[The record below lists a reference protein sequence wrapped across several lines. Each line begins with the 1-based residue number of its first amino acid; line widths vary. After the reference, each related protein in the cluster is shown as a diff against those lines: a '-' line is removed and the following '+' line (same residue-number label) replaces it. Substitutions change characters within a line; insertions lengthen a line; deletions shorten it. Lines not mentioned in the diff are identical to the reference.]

1 MHYKDKLSRDQ
12 LMVMSYDTMIAP
24 DNAVRLIDLMCKKF
38 INEHPLD
45 IKWKGKRNE
54 GRKSYPPIS
63 MLALLVYGY
72 FNGIASSRKLERETY
87 RNIEVLWL
95 MEGLQPDHWTICE
108 FRRESETIMKN
119 FLKAF
124 RRFLLEGSYAQ
135 AEKIVFD
142 GTKIKAY
149 ARREMLTV
157 QSIQEK
163 LTDIDK
169 SISEYLSKIEKNDT
183 QDNTLELAKAEIEAL
198 KGKIKILES
207 KKDKLKYAENELKE
221 SGEKYYA
228 PNDTDAKLM
237 KGRDGK
243 FPGYNAQ
250 VGVETKG
257 HFILSERVTTEA
269 TDLSQLQDNVKNV
282 EKETGIL
289 PTEVSADKGFA
300 NTTQIIEIENNGVT
314 QCFIPLIETQREKEE
329 KEGSTFQYNKEKD
342 VYICPQGF
350 NLQLHAKNIKQKGRI
365 YNIYK
370 CHECNNCKKR
380 SKCTNSKTGRILK
393 RNINQDEIEKYKEK
407 MVGVYGKKKIAE
419 RKCVVEHPFG
429 TIKSLMGKTNLLLT
443 GKTKVQIEFDYYT
456 TAYNLKRL
464 FNLAPFQQLFQEI
477 NEYKWGIV

>member
-198 KGKIKILES
+198 KEKIKILES

-429 TIKSLMGKTNLLLT
+429 TIKNLMGKTNLLLT

>member
-12 LMVMSYDTMIAP
+12 LMVMSYDTMLSP

-38 INEHPLD
+38 ITEHPHD
-45 IKWKGKRNE
+45 IKWKGEKRE
-54 GRKSYPPIS
+54 GRKSYPPVS

-108 FRRESETIMKN
+108 FRRESDIIMRN

-124 RRFLLEGSYAQ
+124 RLFLLEGSYAQ
-135 AEKIVFD
+135 SSKIVFD
-142 GTKIKAY
+142 GTKVKAY

-157 QSIQEK
+157 ERIKEK
-163 LTDIDK
+163 LSDIDK
-169 SISEYLSKIEKNDT
+169 SITEYLSKIENNDS
-183 QDNTLELAKAEIEAL
+183 QDNSLELAKAEIEDL
-198 KGKIKILES
+198 KEKIKILES
-207 KKDKLKYAENELKE
+207 KKDKLQYAENELKE

-243 FPGYNAQ
+243 FPGYNVQ

-257 HFILSERVTTEA
+257 HFILSDRVTTEA
-269 TDLSQLQDNVKNV
+269 TDLLQLQDNVESV

-300 NTTQIIEIENNGVT
+300 NTTQIVGIEKNGIT
-314 QCFIPLIETQREKEE
+314 QCYIPLIETQREKEE
-329 KEGSTFQYNKEKD
+329 KKGFIFQYDKEND
-342 VYICPQGF
+342 LYICPQG
-350 NLQLHAKNIKQKGRI
+350 LHLLLHAKNIKQKGHV

-370 CHECNNCKKR
+370 CHECNNCEIK

-393 RNINQDEIEKYKEK
+393 RNINQNEIDEYKGK
-407 MVGVYGKKKIAE
+407 IAGDYGKKKISE

-429 TIKSLMGKTNLLLT
+429 TIKSLMGKFNLLLR
-443 GKTKVQIEFDYYT
+443 GKNKVQIEFDYYT

-464 FNLAPFQQLFQEI
+464 YNLASFQQLFQEV
-477 NEYKWGIV
+477 NEYKWETV

>member
-38 INEHPLD
+38 IKDHPLE
-45 IKWKGKRNE
+45 IKWKGMKNE
-54 GRKSYPPIS
+54 GRKSYPPVS

-108 FRRESETIMKN
+108 FRRESETIMKI

-135 AEKIVFD
+135 AERIVFD
-142 GTKIKAY
+142 GTKVKAY
-149 ARREMLTV
+149 ARREMLTIE
-157 QSIQEK
+157 SIKEK

-169 SISEYLSKIEKNDT
+169 SITEYLSKIEKNDT

-198 KGKIKILES
+198 KEKIKILES
-207 KKDKLKYAENELKE
+207 KKDKLKYAENELKK

-243 FPGYNAQ
+243 YPGYNAQ

-300 NTTQIIEIENNGVT
+300 NTTQIIEIETNGVT
-314 QCFIPLIETQREKEE
+314 QCYIPLIETQREKEE
-329 KEGSTFQYNKEKD
+329 KEGITFQYNKEKD

-350 NLQLHAKNIKQKGRI
+350 NLQLHAKNRKQKGRI

-380 SKCTNSKTGRILK
+380 SECTNSKTGRILK
-393 RNINQDEIEKYKEK
+393 RNINQDEIDKYKEK
-407 MVGVYGKKKIAE
+407 MAGVFGKKKIAE

-429 TIKSLMGKTNLLLT
+429 TIKSLMGKNNLLLT
-443 GKTKVQIEFDYYT
+443 GKNKVQIEFDYYT
-456 TAYNLKRL
+456 TAYNLKRI
-464 FNLAPFQQLFQEI
+464 FNLVPFQQLFQEI
-477 NEYKWGIV
+477 NKYKWEIV